1 MNTEFTDQ
9 LRAAM
14 ARLPAQVPAD
24 LVENVSR
31 RYHRRRVTMAALAAA
46 GTAAVTGLA
55 VIVVTAIV
63 PGSETTPPVDRTTAY
78 VVDHV
83 TNALESLA
91 PSTILFDKTTY
102 LHPDSGLL
110 PSYGWSTVHTS
121 RDEQFT
127 QAGRLVTDESLTE
140 TATTTSHLIVDYQRK
155 TWSQITAV
163 LPPES
168 ASPSQSPPSC
178 ASGAPNGWDPD
189 PRGEA
194 AELRTGVSCGFLTA
208 TGGGMVD
215 GVNTI
220 KLSERTGAAD
230 QPPANSTMT
239 FWVNATT
246 YLPVRIVQIWV
257 NADYASGNLQM
268 DLQWLPATPANK
280 AKLTV
285 PIPPGFTH
293 TPWGK

>member
-14 ARLPAQVPAD
+14 AQLPAQVPAD

-31 RYHRRRVTMAALAAA
+31 RYHRRRVTVAALAAA

-55 VIVVTAIV
+55 VIVVTATV
-63 PGSETTPPVDRTTAY
+63 PGSGTTPPGDRTTAY

-91 PSTILFDKTTY
+91 PSTILFEKTTY
-102 LHPDSGLL
+102 LKPDSSEG
-110 PSYGWSTVHTS
+110 SEQSWSTLSTT
-121 RDEQFT
+121 RDQTFT
-127 QAGRLVTDESLTE
+127 TAGQLRGDESLTE
-140 TATTTSHLIVDYQRK
+140 TATTTTHLIVDYQTK
-155 TWSQITAV
+155 TWSRITAV

-189 PRGEA
+189 PHGEA

-246 YLPVRIVQIWV
+246 YLPVRIDQIWV
-257 NADYASGNLQM
+257 NADYAGGNLQM

-285 PIPPGFTH
+285 HIPPDFTH

>member
-1 MNTEFTDQ
+1 MNTDFIDE

-14 ARLPAQVPAD
+14 AQLPAQVSSGLA
-24 LVENVSR
+24 ENVSR
-31 RYHRRRVTMAALAAA
+31 RYRRRRATIAAVAAA
-46 GTAAVTGLA
+46 GTAAVTALA
-55 VIVVTAIV
+55 VIVVTLAV
-63 PGSETTPPVDRTTAY
+63 PGSGTTPPVDRTTAY
-78 VVDHV
+78 VVGHV

-91 PSTILFDKTTY
+91 PSTILFEKTTH
-102 LHPDSGLL
+102 LKPGSGEGWEQ
-110 PSYGWSTVHTS
+110 SWSTLSTT
-121 RDEQFT
+121 RDQTFT
-127 QAGRLVTDESLTE
+127 TAGQLKGDESLTE
-140 TATTTSHLIVDYQRK
+140 TATTTTHLVVDYQAK
-155 TWSQITAV
+155 TWSRITAV

-194 AELRTGVSCGFLTA
+194 AELRTAVSCGFLTA
-208 TGGGMVD
+208 AGGGLVD

-230 QPPANSTMT
+230 QPPGNSTMT

-257 NADYASGNLQM
+257 NADYAGANFQM
-268 DLQWLPATPANK
+268 DMRWLPATPANK

-285 PIPPGFTH
+285 PIPPNFTH
-293 TPWGK
+293 VPWGR